1 MTHVIAFRQ
10 SDDGKRGQN
19 YRLDEVWVRCLPKL
33 RFSGRRPFESVVPH
47 GRDRRARQQRAAS
60 RPARPLRSISVFQL
74 FICLS
79 AFAFPLF
86 PSNLTNNLGCAVS
99 GQGAFAHCSG
109 ARLCEPQRVD
119 GNGRSRLVP
128 TLKWLA
134 TRCGW
139 SGRTQNSPAIANSP
153 EARASVLTIYTF
165 GSFWPARLETR
176 VFWFSVNVRFGIEK
190 GFCMTAYF
198 IDLASANGRAGASGH
213 CPRTSLDSAGA
224 RVGDPQRVASGT
236 EVGTNFRATR
246 PSTRCGSQSRAPGQC
261 AEAPTCEG
269 GQIC

>member
-1 MTHVIAFRQ
+1 MFYAGACMAAFHHGGTSPGLASQASTSQWPIESRSLREKWSIRRQ
-10 SDDGKRGQN
+10 TIVWTKFQ
-19 YRLDEVWVRCLPKL
+19 RLPRLP
-33 RFSGRRPFESVVPH
+33 FSGRRPFESAVPH

-139 SGRTQNSPAIANSP
+139 SGRTQPRSGNCEFSRSKSECPQY
-153 EARASVLTIYTF
+153 LY
-165 GSFWPARLETR
+165 
-176 VFWFSVNVRFGIEK
+176 FWFFLGVSRFG
-190 GFCMTAYF
+190 G
-198 IDLASANGRAGASGH
+198 
-213 CPRTSLDSAGA
+213 
-224 RVGDPQRVASGT
+224 
-236 EVGTNFRATR
+236 
-246 PSTRCGSQSRAPGQC
+246 
-261 AEAPTCEG
+261 
-269 GQIC
+269 